1 MTVENMPKYP
11 LEEVLEIKHRR
22 VEMAELV
29 VKEKQRLLE
38 AEQKKLQER
47 EAERDKVKKHLKDKV
62 DQLRQLLDEGTTS
75 DKIDRG
81 KIYIKVVQ
89 ERLVGEEKKVKDQK
103 QQVDLAEKN
112 LQIAKNQLKDRER
125 ERDKIITHRKEW
137 TKATIKELQ
146 VVETRNEDEIGSIM
160 FLSKMV
166 KEKQD
171 SRRPKRHRGAA
182 RAPHNEGGEV

>member
-112 LQIAKNQLKDRER
+112 LQIAKNQLKDREK

-137 TKATIKELQ
+137 TKETIKELQ
-146 VVETRNEDEIGSIM
+146 VVETRLEDEIGSTM
-160 FLSKMV
+160 FLSRMIQA
-166 KEKQD
+166 KEED
-171 SRRPKRHRGAA
+171 RRPKRRPKRNT
-182 RAPHNEGGEV
+182 RAS

>member
-11 LEEVLEIKHRR
+11 LEEVLEIKNRR
-22 VEMAELV
+22 VELAELV
-29 VKEKQRLLE
+29 VKEKQKLLE
-38 AEQKKLQER
+38 IEQQKLQER
-47 EAERDKVKKHLKDKV
+47 EAERDKVKGHLKDKV
-62 DQLRQLLDEGTTS
+62 DQLRELLDEGTTS
-75 DKIDRG
+75 DKIDQG

-89 ERLVGEEKKVKDQK
+89 ERLAVEEKKVREQK

-137 TKATIKELQ
+137 TKDTIKELQ

-160 FLSKMV
+160 FLSKMI

-171 SRRPKRHRGAA
+171 SRRPKRRRGAV
-182 RAPHNEGGEV
+182 RAPHNEGEEV